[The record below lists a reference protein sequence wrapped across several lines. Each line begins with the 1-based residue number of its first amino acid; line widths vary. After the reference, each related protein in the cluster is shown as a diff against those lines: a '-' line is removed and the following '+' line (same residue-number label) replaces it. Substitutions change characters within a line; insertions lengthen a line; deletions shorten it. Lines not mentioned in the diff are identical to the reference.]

1 MADCEHCFN
10 VVLAITSAS
19 TSYPEKAFLHFRLH
33 LPIELQIDRWMMFR
47 KEVVLKIS
55 VWVHA
60 AHESGVKP
68 GLWSKIAAW
77 AHLGWAARAPS
88 HQHRAIILPWTRSTL
103 STSSSAC
110 RQAVQMF
117 QYIFV
122 FVWSRARVINVEL
135 KCWFSLIFSFF
146 GPVNKNEWPISRPI
160 YVNTKLKCFNNP
172 APCLWIQ
179 RQASDRIKCMA
190 RGLFRTIYQN
200 VMHCAEDPQ
209 QPAARPRLNARKIGE

>member
-1 MADCEHCFN
+1 
-10 VVLAITSAS
+10 
-19 TSYPEKAFLHFRLH
+19 
-33 LPIELQIDRWMMFR
+33 MFR

-88 HQHRAIILPWTRSTL
+88 HQHRTIIQSYNHQHAPHYPQV
-103 STSSSAC
+103 A
-110 RQAVQMF
+110 Q
-117 QYIFV
+117 
-122 FVWSRARVINVEL
+122 RAARATNVL
-135 KCWFSLIFSFF
+135 IYFCFSLISCPDYKCRNKVLVFF
-146 GPVNKNEWPISRPI
+146 EIFFLVNKNEWPISRPI

-200 VMHCAEDPQ
+200 VMHCAEDTQ

>member
-1 MADCEHCFN
+1 
-10 VVLAITSAS
+10 
-19 TSYPEKAFLHFRLH
+19 
-33 LPIELQIDRWMMFR
+33 
-47 KEVVLKIS
+47 
-55 VWVHA
+55 
-60 AHESGVKP
+60 
-68 GLWSKIAAW
+68 
-77 AHLGWAARAPS
+77 
-88 HQHRAIILPWTRSTL
+88 
-103 STSSSAC
+103 
-110 RQAVQMF
+110 MF

-122 FVWSRARVINVEL
+122 FVWSRARVINVEI

-200 VMHCAEDPQ
+200 VMHCAEDTQ
-209 QPAARPRLNARKIGE
+209 QPPPGRGCTRGKLVNKTAAYYKTNPRWSRAFLWMLIPPTGSSNTKFVYLSTISLLRLRF